1 MPSFTIHRLRRTQNA
16 GHLQWG
22 IKPFLIDYQPGAM
35 APTFAFEAK
44 TTLSNAF
51 KVLRAMQLKKSILLE
66 GSPGVGKTG
75 LIDALAKATGV
86 ILLSLLSTLISSPQ
100 HTSCL
105 NPQDH
110 TLSQLVETALQRSL
124 GSGVWNFNWK
134 WHKFF
139 INVVEVACHVTCKWH
154 KIMKSCTRACAM
166 IMFLDLTHLHAIIIV
181 IPLTLSSLE

>member
-1 MPSFTIHRLRRTQNA
+1 MICLSGASGWWGTIFQPICCIFISYVVQQACQSLWVLQRLPPLNHRHLIYSDGSWPSVTLHRLRRTQNA

-22 IKPFLIDYQPGAM
+22 IKPFSIDYQPGAM

-86 ILLSLLSTLISSPQ
+86 NLII
-100 HTSCL
+100 
-105 NPQDH
+105 
-110 TLSQLVETALQRSL
+110 SL
-124 GSGVWNFNWK
+124 G
-134 WHKFF
+134 
-139 INVVEVACHVTCKWH
+139 T
-154 KIMKSCTRACAM
+154 
-166 IMFLDLTHLHAIIIV
+166 LTSWL
-181 IPLTLSSLE
+181 